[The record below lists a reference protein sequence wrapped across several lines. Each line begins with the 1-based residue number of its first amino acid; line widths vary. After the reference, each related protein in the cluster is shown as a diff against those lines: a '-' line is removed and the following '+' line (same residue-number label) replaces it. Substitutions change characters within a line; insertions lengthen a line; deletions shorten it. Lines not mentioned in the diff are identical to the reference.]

1 MRFVNYGKCEVFA
14 SGFVFPEGPAFDRN
28 GNLYITDGRANRIP
42 VVDPNGNV
50 STFVDSD
57 GGPNGSAF
65 HRNGDLYVAEPAA
78 KRITRVSPVGE
89 THVVAGEFEGEPF
102 LAPNDITFDL
112 QGRAYFTD
120 PGESSVADPYGRV
133 FRIDPDGVVTRI
145 AEGMAYPNGLAITP
159 CGQALIVAE
168 TFSEKLHRFAL
179 DGNGDAVD
187 RDEFAYVG
195 TGRDGEVGP
204 DGIAF
209 DTEGYL
215 HAAIFGGGVVSV
227 VSPEGEVVE
236 QLPAGGLRPT
246 NAAFGGPD
254 RKTLHVT
261 ETENQ
266 VVTVIQAPRSGLPL
280 FGGLGA
286 AV

>member
-1 MRFVNYGKCEVFA
+1 MNYGKHEVFA
-14 SGFVFPEGPAFDRN
+14 SGFVFPEGPAFDRD

-42 VVDPNGNV
+42 IVDLNGNV
-50 STFVDSD
+50 STFVESD

-65 HRNGDLYVAEPAA
+65 HRNGDLYVAEPAG
-78 KRITRVSPVGE
+78 KRVTRVSPNGE
-89 THVVAGEFEGEPF
+89 IHVVADEFDGEPF
-102 LAPNDITFDL
+102 RGPNDITFDL

-120 PGESSVADPYGRV
+120 PGESSVEDPYGRV

-159 CGQALIVAE
+159 RGQALIVAE
-168 TFSEKLHRFAL
+168 TFSEKLHRVAL
-179 DGNGDAVD
+179 DGNGEVVE
-187 RDEFAYVG
+187 REEFAYVG

-204 DGIAF
+204 DGMAF
-209 DTEGYL
+209 DEDGYL
-215 HAAIFGGGVVSV
+215 HVAIFGGGVVSV
-227 VSPEGEVVE
+227 VSPDGDVVE

-254 RKTLHVT
+254 RETLYVT

-266 VVTVIQAPRSGLPL
+266 VVTAIHAPRAGLLL

>member
-1 MRFVNYGKCEVFA
+1 MNYGKHEVFA
-14 SGFVFPEGPAFDRN
+14 SGFVFPEGPAFDRD

-42 VVDPNGNV
+42 IVDLNGNV
-50 STFVDSD
+50 STFVESD

-65 HRNGDLYVAEPAA
+65 HRNGDLYVAEPAG
-78 KRITRVSPVGE
+78 KRVTRVSPNGE
-89 THVVAGEFEGEPF
+89 IHVVADEFDGEPF
-102 LAPNDITFDL
+102 RGPNDITFDL

-120 PGESSVADPYGRV
+120 PGESSVEDLYGRV
-133 FRIDPDGVVTRI
+133 FRIDPDDVVTRI

-168 TFSEKLHRFAL
+168 TFSEKLHRVAL
-179 DGNGDAVD
+179 DGNGEVVE
-187 RDEFAYVG
+187 REEFAYVG

-204 DGIAF
+204 DGMAF
-209 DTEGYL
+209 DEDGYL
-215 HAAIFGGGVVSV
+215 HVAIFGGGVVSV
-227 VSPEGEVVE
+227 VSPDGDVVE

-254 RKTLHVT
+254 RKTLYVT

-266 VVTVIQAPRSGLPL
+266 VVTAIHAPRAGLLL